1 MPLNNKTILLTG
13 AAGSFGNKFIEVA
26 LRDYPNL
33 KSLRAFDI
41 SEIGLVNLKRRFKD
55 DPRLRYLIGDV
66 RDHRRLTRAMNDVDI
81 VVHAAALKHIDFCE
95 YNPIEAVKTSVEGAI
110 DIVDATIANRVE
122 RVMNISTDKAAYPV
136 NLYGAVKMVAEKI
149 FIQGNSYASEKGHL
163 GKTLFSSTRYG
174 NVVGSSGSVA
184 PLFKE
189 QAKQGCITITHPE
202 MTRFW
207 IELEQGV
214 KFVIQCLERMQG
226 GEIFVPKIPSMKI
239 MDLANAICPN
249 VEKKIVGIRPGEK
262 INETLLTKEE
272 ARHSKDMGDYFV
284 IEPEFPFWT
293 EDKINQGKS
302 LPEGFIYSSESND
315 QWLTPDDLRQIIDR
329 CQ

>member
-1 MPLNNKTILLTG
+1 MLNNKTILLTG
-13 AAGSFGNKFIEVA
+13 AAGSFGSKFIEVA
-26 LRDYPNL
+26 LKDYNV

-41 SEIGLVNLKRRFKD
+41 SEIGLVNLRRKFNN

-66 RDHRRLTRAMNDVDI
+66 RDHRRLMRAMADVDI
-81 VVHAAALKHIDFCE
+81 VIHAAALKHIDICE

-110 DIVDATIANRVE
+110 DVVDAAISNGVE
-122 RVMNISTDKAAYPV
+122 KVMNISTDKAAYPV

-149 FIQGNSYASEKGHL
+149 FIQGNVYAPEHNGQNR
-163 GKTLFSSTRYG
+163 TIFSCTRYG
-174 NVVGSSGSVA
+174 NVVGSSGSVV

-189 QAKQGCITITHPE
+189 QAKQGKVTITHKN

-214 KFVIQCLERMQG
+214 KFVIDCLKAMKG

-239 MDLANAICPN
+239 MDLANLICPEA
-249 VEKKIVGIRPGEK
+249 EKQIIGIRPGEK
-262 INETLLTKEE
+262 INETLITKEE
-272 ARHSKDMGDYFV
+272 ARHTKDMGKYFV

-293 EDKINQGKS
+293 EDKANQGKV
-302 LPEGFIYSSESND
+302 LPEGFTYESSTND
-315 QWLTPDDLRQIIDR
+315 QWLTPADLKEIVDR
-329 CQ
+329 C